1 MQPFVSLYSVISE
14 IKYQKVWRTKE
25 GNFSL
30 SEKFVQELTA
40 GELIGKYSQ
49 MIYRLAYS
57 RLQNVS
63 DAEDIT
69 QDVLLKLVRSD
80 KTFKDEEHRK
90 AWLLKVAVNTIKTF
104 ATSAYRRHSAP
115 FEEAGNVTYKDNE
128 SSGVED
134 AVKRLPEKY
143 RIVIHLFYYE
153 DIPINKIAKII
164 GKSEGTVKSQLSR
177 GRDKLK
183 EILTGGGYY
192 VG

>member
-1 MQPFVSLYSVISE
+1 MYSVISE
-14 IKYQKVWRTKE
+14 KKYHKVWQTKE

-30 SEKFVQELTA
+30 SENFVQELTA
-40 GELIGKYSQ
+40 RELVEKYSQ

-69 QDVLLKLVRSD
+69 QDVLLKLVKSD
-80 KTFKDEEHRK
+80 KTFNDEEHRK

-104 ATSAYRRHSAP
+104 ATSAYRRHNAP
-115 FEEAGNVTYKDNE
+115 LEEAENVTYTEDE
-128 SSGVED
+128 PSGIED
-134 AVKRLPEKY
+134 AIKQLPEKY

-153 DIPINKIAKII
+153 DIPINKISKII

-183 EILTGGGYY
+183 EILTEGGYY
-192 VG
+192 AG